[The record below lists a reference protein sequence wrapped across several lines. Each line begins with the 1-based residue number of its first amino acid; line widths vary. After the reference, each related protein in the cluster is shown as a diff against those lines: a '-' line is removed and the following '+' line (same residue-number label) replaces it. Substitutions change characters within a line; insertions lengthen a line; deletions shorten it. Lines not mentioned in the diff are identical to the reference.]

1 MQKKFFWGPL
11 DVSGGDVPVPGGEGE
26 AEAGNDENDEN
37 NDDAGQVDRVQ
48 VQPPSSWC
56 AFRFIIKWSEK

>member
-1 MQKKFFWGPL
+1 VGRSKINFYRGPL

-48 VQPPSSWC
+48 VQPPSSCKC
-56 AFRFIIKWSEK
+56 AFRVIIK